1 MVEAS
6 ILAHPDFLQSF
17 ILESDASECSISAVL
32 SQKIEEQEHAIEYTI
47 SDCKLCG
54 VF

>member
-6 ILAHPDFLQSF
+6 ILAHPDFSQST
-17 ILESDASECSISAVL
+17 ILESDASHFAISAVL
-32 SQKIEEQEHAIEYTI
+32 TQKIEENEHVIVYAIT
-47 SDCKLCG
+47 DCKLCG